1 MQARVVFR
9 DANNVERAVDLPTG
23 TGTTSEPIVIGRG
36 DGCSVQI
43 PDASLSRR
51 HAYLTIQDGR
61 WIVVDSNST
70 GGTFVNERRVQAA
83 ALAHGDWIRCG
94 GIYFQ
99 FQTQLAAPAYAAV
112 AAQATVA
119 VAPPPAAPVA
129 PVAQA
134 APRAGSRN
142 PALFRSREKGY
153 VFTDG
158 YVPTVENLDRALI
171 FLPIFEDTS
180 RPFYTVES
188 VGGEFKYRFS
198 TEVQRFVQVAVEQGL
213 VVEGLAVEWLLYK
226 HPIYRNPLA
235 IDGADLATCQ
245 RLLTAFVDDGAET
258 PINLAQA
265 LHGGLL
271 VRVLYRLRVLREELA
286 AGRGGVESG
295 RIEVVMAD
303 LTNLGADAVIIPTDE
318 RLSGGGGLDAMI
330 RTRAGG
336 ELASWCQRIG
346 TLPTGEA
353 RLVPGFSAPASYLIF
368 TVGPRWGGGDYGE
381 DTLLVRCY
389 ESSLRLCIDKG
400 AHTVGCAAIAT
411 GAMGF
416 PPARAAQIAIAAAR
430 RALAS
435 SDQLWKISFACHD
448 QEVYRHF
455 VAAIDTPPDF
465 QPNPQN
471 AAKATASAG
480 SDGPAASG
488 ATGTAAA
495 AAPREPIPVP
505 KANLPNP
512 EGRQV
517 SVFLTQNFLQNGL
530 FAEMTL
536 EAYRLSRT
544 LLNDA
549 RSHLSQL
556 DGVLRALRTAR
567 AQGPAEEL
575 ALLSRWSFD
584 DLGATPE
591 LEALIDRAHIVVR
604 GATGTQQASCLYGLR
619 LFLRALRDAY
629 LVQARFFS
637 MTHKIEQNGTPN
649 LSKPTLRELADAWA
663 AVHLGAIIQHRAQR
677 VFEQEPTS
685 FESSTSVQLLRP
697 EDPQPFGQVTRALSI
712 GASALC
718 GTGEDFFL
726 IVGYVGS
733 LDRYYCLRPLTG
745 AAELAARQRLSRS
758 QSPLDYLCIVD
769 PALDAQTAKLALKAV
784 SPESA

>member
-1 MQARVVFR
+1 MQARLVYR
-9 DANNVERAVDLPTG
+9 DASGVDRAVDLPTG

-70 GGTFVNERRVQAA
+70 GGTFVNERRVQGA
-83 ALAHGDWIRCG
+83 ALNHGDWVRCG

-99 FQTQLAAPAYAAV
+99 FQTQLAAPAYAPV
-112 AAQATVA
+112 AAPAAVA
-119 VAPPPAAPVA
+119 VAPPPVAPVA

-134 APRAGSRN
+134 APPRASSRN
-142 PALFRSREKGY
+142 PALFRSRQKGY

-158 YVPTVENLDRALI
+158 YTPTVENIDRTLV

-188 VGGEFKYRFS
+188 AGGEFKYRFS

-245 RLLTAFVDDGAET
+245 RLLTAFVDDGPET

-265 LHGGLL
+265 LHSGLL

-286 AGRGGVESG
+286 AGRGGIESG

-303 LTNLGADAVIIPTDE
+303 LTNLGVDAVVIPTDE
-318 RLSGGGGLDAMI
+318 RLSGGGGIDAVI

-353 RLVPGFSAPASYLIF
+353 RLVPGFSAPASYLVF

-381 DTLLVRCY
+381 DALLVRCY
-389 ESSLRLCIDKG
+389 ESSLGLCIDKG

-411 GAMGF
+411 GTMGF
-416 PPARAAQIAIAAAR
+416 PPARAAQLAIAAAR
-430 RALAS
+430 RALAN
-435 SDQLWKISFACHD
+435 SDQLWKIYFAVHD
-448 QEVYRHF
+448 AEVYRHF

-465 QPNPQN
+465 APSQS
-471 AAKATASAG
+471 AAKAPAAT
-480 SDGPAASG
+480 DGPSASG
-488 ATGTAAA
+488 AAGTAGAA
-495 AAPREPIPVP
+495 AQPREQVPVP

-517 SVFLTQNFLQNGL
+517 SVFLTQKFLQSGL

-584 DLGATPE
+584 DLGATPD

-604 GATGTQQASCLYGLR
+604 GATGPQQASCLYGLR
-619 LFLRALRDAY
+619 VFLRALRDAY

-649 LSKPTLRELADAWA
+649 LGKPTLRELADAWA

-697 EDPQPFGQVTRALSI
+697 EDAQPFGQVTRALSI

-718 GTGEDFFL
+718 GSGEDFFL

-745 AAELAARQRLSRS
+745 AAELLARQRLSRP

-769 PALDAQTAKLALKAV
+769 PALDSQTAKLGLKAV
-784 SPESA
+784 SPDA